1 MGLNVLQRFAA
12 NAAMIRAR
20 ILGEYQNAMRSS
32 LHLLLIA
39 ILLFGGAWP
48 ITKAAL
54 ADASPMWFGFGRAG
68 LAALVA
74 CLLLLLLRRFHRP
87 LREDLPTVFA
97 VGLLQLGGFFVL
109 AHAAVAL
116 VEAGR
121 TAIISAVVTYW
132 LIPMSM
138 LVMGEKVSPRRWVAA
153 LLGLAGIAVLAGPW
167 AVDWGQSG
175 QLLGHAMLVLAALLW
190 SIAIIVTRR
199 FPPKSPMFDLLPWAF
214 SLGAL
219 LILPFAL
226 VLEPSGGIGPA
237 SWPFML
243 YIGLIVAPIGTWCVV
258 EVGRRL
264 PGAVASVAFLLVPA
278 FGVFVSTLWLNEPFG
293 WDMMLGGGLIV
304 ASVVLAASE

>member
-1 MGLNVLQRFAA
+1 
-12 NAAMIRAR
+12 
-20 ILGEYQNAMRSS
+20 MRSS